1 MKHKIKNIIYTY
13 IGRQSFITWVSLGGV
28 DVSNVP

>member
-13 IGRQSFITWVSLGGV
+13 TGTQCFITWVSLRGV
-28 DVSNVP
+28 DVGYVP